1 MASKLSE
8 LRCQSLLK
16 MPGKHGDGNN
26 LWFVVSDNQRAKW
39 VLRYAVAGKR
49 SEMGLGPYPKVGLKE
64 ARRQAMM
71 RLSEV
76 QQGRDPIAE
85 RQAKATSL
93 RVPTFGE
100 CATKYIENQRDG
112 WRNDK
117 HHAQWTSTI
126 QQYCKPIL
134 NKPVDKV
141 TQDDVLDVLLP
152 IWTTVNETAS
162 RLRGRIEKVI
172 GYAIAAKLRTDAN
185 PAIYKGA
192 LEYLLP
198 KVKAT
203 TRHHPSLPWQDIHR
217 FWEDLKAQ
225 SGIAKD
231 ALAFLI
237 LTAARSGEVRGMTW
251 EEVNLEEA
259 IWTIPGERM
268 KQGKPH
274 KVPLSA
280 VALEV
285 LKRQKQGEPS
295 DYVFSLRR
303 HTPLSDMTLA
313 AVIKRMNQRKKIANE
328 QPYLDREGKH
338 VTPHGFRSTF
348 RMWAAEKTNYPR
360 DVAEFALAH
369 KLPDDVEAA
378 YQRGTQLPR
387 RRKMMDEWST
397 FATKN

>member
-1 MASKLSE
+1 MGWLKFQRVKL
-8 LRCQSLLK
+8 R
-16 MPGKHGDGNN
+16 N
-26 LWFVVSDNQRAKW
+26 W
-39 VLRYAVAGKR
+39 
-49 SEMGLGPYPKVGLKE
+49 
-64 ARRQAMM
+64 
-71 RLSEV
+71 LSFGCDST
-76 QQGRDPIAE
+76 GRDPIAE
-85 RQAKATSL
+85 RQAKAASL

-162 RLRGRIEKVI
+162 RLRGRIEKII

-185 PAIYKGA
+185 PAIHKGA

-198 KVKAT
+198 KVKVT
-203 TRHHPSLPWQDIHR
+203 TRHHPSLPWQDVHR

-259 IWTIPGERM
+259 IWTIPGDRM

-274 KVPLSA
+274 TVPLSST
-280 VALEV
+280 ALEV
-285 LKRQKQGEPS
+285 LKAQKPGRPS
-295 DYVFSLRR
+295 DYVFTLRR
-303 HTPLSDMTLA
+303 HTPLSDMTLT
-313 AVIKRMNQRKKIANE
+313 AVIKRMNQRKKIAQE
-328 QPYLDREGKH
+328 QPHLDREGKD

-348 RMWAAEKTNYPR
+348 RMWAAEKTNYSR

-387 RRKMMDEWST
+387 RREMMNDWAS
-397 FATKN
+397 FVATN